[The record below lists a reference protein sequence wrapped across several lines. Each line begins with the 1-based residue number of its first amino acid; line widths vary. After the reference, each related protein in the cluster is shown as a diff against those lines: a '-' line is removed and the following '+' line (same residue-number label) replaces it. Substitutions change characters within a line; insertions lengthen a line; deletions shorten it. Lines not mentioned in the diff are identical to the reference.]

1 MFATAALLHAET
13 RLPVEMIRARGTL
26 LNPLYGDL
34 SAYCQ
39 QINRPTLRD
48 PSVFESLGVFVFPD
62 LSVRH
67 EGMYIIEFT
76 LWEVEDG
83 QVVFRGT
90 HRSNT
95 FRVYTAKEFPGMA
108 ESTPINEL
116 LKSHGIR
123 VRVARRPQGRRTQPF
138 LRDPSAMDAHNRV
151 SQYHDYN
158 AMDTGEPVNHFVEYD
173 DSRESTPDSD
183 SEDEN
188 MVYSLLHIIDC
199 QEDAMDIVPSG
210 VPPGGILPI
219 PMHSAPVMH
228 YNNFG
233 ERPAYA
239 HQPQSPFSGPRHSIS
254 HRNLADY
261 LQTFLSLILSTSR
274 RPIMRFQGSLS
285 PCLECICR
293 VQAAINLCPGG
304 LTPFKRVSMCR
315 IRNVATAVNSGA
327 KRFSLLQITRL
338 AIRVIKMEVVGELVL
353 CDTLEYRV
361 IALAGEFFQ

>member
-1 MFATAALLHAET
+1 
-13 RLPVEMIRARGTL
+13 
-26 LNPLYGDL
+26 
-34 SAYCQ
+34 
-39 QINRPTLRD
+39 
-48 PSVFESLGVFVFPD
+48 
-62 LSVRH
+62 
-67 EGMYIIEFT
+67 MYIIEFT

-158 AMDTGEPVNHFVEYD
+158 TMDTEEPVNHFVEYD

-254 HRNLADY
+254 HRNLANISIDVSEPY
-261 LQTFLSLILSTSR
+261 PQHFAQTPYEVSGQFIPMPRMHL
-274 RPIMRFQGSLS
+274 PH
-285 PCLECICR
+285 
-293 VQAAINLCPGG
+293 PGG
-304 LTPFKRVSMCR
+304 NQPVSR
-315 IRNVATAVNSGA
+315 GFDPVQESQHVSHPERRNGSEF
-327 KRFSLLQITRL
+327 R
-338 AIRVIKMEVVGELVL
+338 GE
-353 CDTLEYRV
+353 T
-361 IALAGEFFQ
+361 FFPPPNNQTGYPGYQNGNRW